1 MRSPLILSC
10 CYVFCQSSLQVAL
23 VAGSAPYLSPVQ
35 NFHAPQ
41 TYESY
46 RKTNELRG
54 ERCS

>member
-1 MRSPLILSC
+1 MF
-10 CYVFCQSSLQVAL
+10 FCQSSLQVAVVL
-23 VAGSAPYLSPVQ
+23 KVPPRYLSPVQ